1 MDDVSGLKQLGSR
14 VTEYKY
20 DEPSSSILETFPN
33 KFQDKEYEV
42 RLHFKE
48 FTSLCPKTG
57 QPDFAEI
64 EIIYVPSAKC
74 VETKS
79 LKLYFFA
86 YRNYGS
92 FMETIVNKIMRDLV
106 EVLDPVRCNVI
117 GNFASRGG
125 INLQVIAEHVKQ
137 D

>member
-1 MDDVSGLKQLGSR
+1 LKQLGSR

-20 DEPSSSILETFPN
+20 DVPLSSILETFPN
-33 KFQDKEYEV
+33 KFRDEEYEV

-64 EIIYVPSAKC
+64 EIVYTPSAKC

-92 FMETIVNKIMRDLV
+92 FMETIVNKILRDLV
-106 EVLDPVRCNVI
+106 ESLDPIRCKVI

-125 INLQVIAEHVKQ
+125 INLQVVAEHVKC